1 MQVKMKQKIDIYLE
15 PETIKF
21 LEKEA
26 YRTGISFSQ
35 LIDVAIEEKY
45 KSLITKEVKLKCQ
58 H

>member
-1 MQVKMKQKIDIYLE
+1 MKQKTEIYLE

-45 KSLITKEVKLKCQ
+45 KSIKSTRR
-58 H
+58 